1 VRAFEI
7 MDNNISLKYIGYARK
22 SSEDNKERQAA
33 SLPDQIYIL
42 EGIKA
47 KHNLNVIDI
56 LEESQSAHKLG
67 RDLFSLMLDR
77 IENGDANAIL
87 AWHLNRLARNMVDGG
102 RVIQLMDEGKLIEIR
117 TPSRTYRNTPDDK
130 FMLVLE
136 FGMSK
141 KDSDDKSVVVERG
154 LEKKARDGWRPG
166 VAPQGYLNDKT
177 TESGFRKILKD
188 PERFPFIVKIFALF
202 YTGTPVVEIHRI
214 ARDEWHF
221 LTRQKK
227 RIGGKPLSISM
238 VYYILTNP
246 FYCGK
251 FEYPVGSGKWFE
263 GSHEKVVSEEIF
275 NEIQV
280 KLGKRSQYSLKH
292 NDYAYT
298 ALMRC
303 GYCNSGIV
311 AEQKWQCICS
321 NCKFKFSLTQK
332 NKDKCTNCGMLI
344 ENMVTPKILH
354 YIYYRCG
361 RKKNPS
367 CLQRAVRL
375 DNLESQIDEK
385 LSGVDISPLFMDWAI
400 RQINKMN
407 EGEREFRESTIEG
420 IRKAHDAVRIK
431 LDNLLRLKI
440 SPANSDGCLL
450 SDGRFKEENAR
461 LEKELKDI
469 DSQLI
474 NVDERMIQASNDTA
488 RGFNFVTR
496 AKKRFALPDIK
507 IKRDIFMGLGLHLT
521 LKDKI
526 VAFDSPEYII
536 KIAEMK
542 KAAPIIA
549 ERVAPEKELAV
560 KAQFEEK
567 YAAIP
572 NMLRG

>member
-1 VRAFEI
+1 
-7 MDNNISLKYIGYARK
+7 MDNNISLNYIGYTRK
-22 SSEDNKERQAA
+22 SSEDNRERQAA
-33 SLPDQIYIL
+33 SLPEQLYVL

-47 KHNLNVIDI
+47 KHSLSVIDI
-56 LEESQSAHKLG
+56 LEESQSAHRIG
-67 RDLFSLMLDR
+67 REKFSFMLER
-77 IENGDANAIL
+77 IEKGKANAIL
-87 AWHLNRLARNMVDGG
+87 TWHLNRLARNMVDGG
-102 RVIQLMDEGKLIEIR
+102 RIIQLMDEGKLIEIR
-117 TPSRTYRNTPDDK
+117 TPSRIYKNSPDDK

-141 KDSDDKSVVVERG
+141 KDSDDKSIVVGRG

-166 VAPQGYLNDKT
+166 GAPVGYLNDKT
-177 TESGFRKILKD
+177 TESGFRRIFTD
-188 PERFPFIVKIFALF
+188 TERFPFIVRIFNLF
-202 YTGTPVVEIHRI
+202 YAGTPVVEIHRI

-221 LTRQKK
+221 LTMQKK

-238 VYYILTNP
+238 VYYILTNH

-251 FEYPVGSGKWFE
+251 FEYPVGSGKWYE
-263 GSHEKVVSEEIF
+263 GSHERAVSEEIF

-280 KLGKRSQYSLKH
+280 KLGRRSQYNLKH

-321 NCKFKFSLTQK
+321 SCKFKFSLTQK
-332 NKDKCTNCGMLI
+332 NRDKCTSCGTLI
-344 ENMVTPKILH
+344 ENMVNPKILH

-375 DNLESQIDEK
+375 DNLELQIADK

-420 IRKAHDAVRIK
+420 IRKAHDAIRIK

-440 SPANSDGCLL
+440 SPANSDSNLL
-450 SDGRFKEENAR
+450 SDERFKEENSR

-469 DSQLI
+469 ENQLA
-474 NVDERMIQASNDTA
+474 NVDKRMIQASNDTA
-488 RGFNFVTR
+488 RGFNFVAR
-496 AKKRFALPDIK
+496 AKERFATGDIK
-507 IKRDIFMGLGLHLT
+507 RKRDIFMGLGLHLI
-521 LKDKI
+521 LMDKKVI
-526 VAFDSPEYII
+526 FDSPKYII

-542 KAAPIIA
+542 KEAPIIA

-567 YAAIP
+567 YTAIP
-572 NMLRG
+572 TMLRG